1 MRFLSIIFALI
12 AVMAIHAHAENPNSL
27 EEFTYQGKTY
37 KSCSFSMKT
46 PTKASVIHSDG
57 VFSIPAKD
65 LPLDIAKAL
74 GFDRHEAAAHT
85 AAEQELADARKQRI
99 EKIRKYVA
107 ENGMPKP
114 LYGKIFQ
121 VTNGGVLV
129 KPIPYT
135 RMVKKMVDVKKS
147 YKSTS
152 GTALSGRRTT
162 SVPYTVRE
170 LREVRERVDSWANG
184 LDTSAL
190 VFVRCNTQ
198 DMVDDQIVLW
208 KSLFADGAFSYNNTL
223 GAQQTIKA
231 FKISPFE

>member
-1 MRFLSIIFALI
+1 
-12 AVMAIHAHAENPNSL
+12 MAIHAHAENPKSL
-27 EEFTYQGKTY
+27 EEFTYLGKTY
-37 KSCSFSMKT
+37 KSCSFRLNT

-57 VFSIPAKD
+57 VFSMPAKD

-74 GFDRHEAAAHT
+74 GFNQHAAAAHI
-85 AAEQELADARKQRI
+85 AAEQELADARKQRA
-99 EKIRKYVA
+99 EEIRNYVA

-129 KPIPYT
+129 KPIPYART
-135 RMVKKMVDVKKS
+135 VKKMVDVKKS

-152 GTALSGRRTT
+152 GTALSGQRTT
-162 SVPYTVRE
+162 TIPYTVRE
-170 LREVRERVDSWANG
+170 LREVREQVDSWANG
-184 LDTSAL
+184 LDSGNL

-198 DMVDDQIVLW
+198 DIVDDQTVLW
-208 KSLFADGAFSYNNTL
+208 KSLFADGTFSYNNTF
-223 GAQQTIKA
+223 GARQTVKA